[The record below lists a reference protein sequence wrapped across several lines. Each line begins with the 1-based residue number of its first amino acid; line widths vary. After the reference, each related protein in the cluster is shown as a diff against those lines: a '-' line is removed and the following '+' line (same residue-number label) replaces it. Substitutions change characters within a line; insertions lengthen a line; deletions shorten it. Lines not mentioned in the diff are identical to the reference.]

1 VHLLNV
7 PPSQKIVGPNPCA
20 AAGRAEAINIATI
33 TTHTLKIKG
42 VPPDSL
48 STRATATKDGSLSCE
63 TLPRPGALLN
73 VTFVLHALVRHV
85 DEAPRMVEKPL
96 EEIKRQASTGTFV
109 VQA

>member
-1 VHLLNV
+1 
-7 PPSQKIVGPNPCA
+7 
-20 AAGRAEAINIATI
+20 
-33 TTHTLKIKG
+33 
-42 VPPDSL
+42 
-48 STRATATKDGSLSCE
+48 
-63 TLPRPGALLN
+63 